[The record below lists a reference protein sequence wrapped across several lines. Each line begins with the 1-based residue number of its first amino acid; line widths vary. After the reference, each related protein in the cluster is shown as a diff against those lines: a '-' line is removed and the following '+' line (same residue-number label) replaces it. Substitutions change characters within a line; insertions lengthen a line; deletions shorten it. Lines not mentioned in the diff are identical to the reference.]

1 MAAKTRAPM
10 PRSQRAKQ
18 FAPFAALVGFDLALE
33 MVREKHG
40 MELENE
46 IERFPEPEKVKD
58 ISAEEAEELRQIDPN
73 IENDPMY
80 WIA

>member
-1 MAAKTRAPM
+1 M

-33 MVREKHG
+33 MVREKHR

-46 IERFPEPEKVKD
+46 IERTAEPEMVKE
-58 ISAEEAEELRQIDPN
+58 ISAEKAEELRQTDPN

>member
-1 MAAKTRAPM
+1 MAAKTRVPM

-33 MVREKHG
+33 MVREKHR

-46 IERFPEPEKVKD
+46 IERTAEPERVKE
-58 ISAEEAEELRQIDPN
+58 ISAEEAEELRQTDPN

>member
-1 MAAKTRAPM
+1 MAAKTRVPM

-33 MVREKHG
+33 MVREKHR

-58 ISAEEAEELRQIDPN
+58 ISTEEAEELRQIDPN